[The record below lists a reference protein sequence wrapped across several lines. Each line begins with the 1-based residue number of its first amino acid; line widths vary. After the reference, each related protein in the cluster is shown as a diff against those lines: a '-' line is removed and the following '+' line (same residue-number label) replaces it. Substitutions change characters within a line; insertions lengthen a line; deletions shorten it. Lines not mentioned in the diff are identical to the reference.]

1 MTVSVTVTETGTIT
15 IKNELLQRNFLYLNL
30 IADAFSYASCES
42 STLKI

>member
-1 MTVSVTVTETGTIT
+1 MTGSVTVTETGTIT